1 MAFIIRNTGQG
12 GTIRFTNLGL
22 GGMFNS
28 TYISGSGASG
38 GGSITGRPNEGGAG
52 GGGTTPSVSL
62 LLDTYTGAAVAFSL
76 RKLNSSYSG
85 NAIRV
90 RRSNDNV
97 EQDFGFVNNQL
108 DTGSLATFVANN
120 VLTYSEDFSVWATNL
135 SATVNSNVTTDPLG
149 GSTADRFN
157 FASSA
162 NSEVY
167 LQPITWQAG
176 TYTVSVYAKSDT
188 KSKFR
193 LKIWNGSTAYTSPDL
208 TATSTWAR
216 YSYTVTV
223 TGGTGN
229 FGITN
234 EAAGGTG
241 AVFMWGA
248 QANIGQLQPYQ
259 QTAGGAIVRNA
270 FITRW
275 YDQSGNNVT
284 ASQATAGNQP
294 RIASNGNIDT
304 QGGKPSIWF
313 VPGASNSFTTTTNVA
328 AGSYM
333 STFIVSKLDETTGG
347 YKYLASIG
355 AAAASSNFYCV
366 ILKAGGGFQDW
377 AGGDAIALGTG
388 YNTGLGPRVIS
399 NGNIYNSSYTL
410 SSVFLGSTNTGY
422 YINGNAITTKSLV
435 QGNADSNNTTNP
447 LVIGSGGGTD
457 VHTGYLSELIIYRS
471 NQFANKAGI
480 ESNINTNYTIY

>member
-1 MAFIIRNTGQG
+1 MGITIRNTGQG
-12 GTIRFTNLGL
+12 GTIRFTSLGL
-22 GGMFNS
+22 GGTFNS
-28 TYISGSGASG
+28 VYVAPS
-38 GGSITGRPNEGGAG
+38 
-52 GGGTTPSVSL
+52 GTTTTTTTTAGLL
-62 LLDTYTGAAVAFSL
+62 LLDTYSGAAVAFSL

-90 RRSNDNV
+90 RRSNDNA
-97 EQDFGFVNNQL
+97 EQDIGFVNNQL
-108 DTGSLATFVANN
+108 DTGSLGTFVANN
-120 VLTYSEDFSVWATNL
+120 IFTYSEDFSVWATNL

-167 LQPITWQAG
+167 LQPITWQAA

-188 KSKFR
+188 KSNFR
-193 LKIWNGSTAYTSPDL
+193 LKIWNGSTAYFSPDL
-208 TATSTWAR
+208 TATSTWTR

-223 TGGTGN
+223 AGGVGN
-229 FGITN
+229 FGISN

-241 AVFMWGA
+241 AIFMWGA
-248 QANIGQLQPYQ
+248 QANLGQLQPYQ
-259 QTAGGAIVRNA
+259 QTTGSAVVRSA
-270 FITRW
+270 YVTRW

-294 RIASNGNIDT
+294 RIASNGTIDI

-313 VPGASNSFTTTTNVA
+313 VPGSTNSFTTTTNVA
-328 AGSYM
+328 VGSYM
-333 STFIVSKLDETTGG
+333 STFIVTKLDLSTGG

-366 ILKAGGGFQDW
+366 ILAAGGGFQDW
-377 AGGDAIALGTG
+377 AAGDAIALGTG

-399 NGNIYNSSYTL
+399 NGDIYSTLYKL
-410 SSVFLGSTNTGY
+410 SSVFLGSANTGY
-422 YINGNAITTKSLV
+422 YVNGSAISTKSLV

-471 NQFANKAGI
+471 NQSANRSGI
-480 ESNINTNYTIY
+480 ESNINTNYSIY